1 MKLIKVF
8 LSIMILVYISCHG
21 YSQNVI
27 FPKEPPKMELFDIS
41 IVNDESKWTI
51 NNVHD
56 PSIIKATNGWY
67 YIYSTDV
74 KAYGVPKPGIQIR
87 RSKDLINWQF
97 VGYVFNDDK
106 YIFKGIPP
114 QAFEW
119 SRASTL
125 WAPDVKFMNNRY
137 YLYYSASTFGKNQS
151 YIGLATS
158 NSPEGPWKDEGEVI
172 KTKQGDPVNAIDPCL
187 VFDENGEPW
196 LSYGS
201 FWSGIYIIK
210 IDKRTG
216 KPLERGFGINI
227 ARRKGTVAGAVEG
240 SYIIYNPK
248 FKKYYLF
255 VSYDSLSSDYN
266 VRVGRSDKITGPYV
280 DYNGNLMTDL
290 TLPPEEVGT
299 KILGGYKF
307 ENDEGWIAPGHNSIL
322 NDGDDWYIV
331 HHARPAL
338 NKNWMYLHIRR
349 ILWTD
354 DGWPVVSPERYAGE
368 VVQEIPKD
376 ILIGKWERIV
386 LDPYVKIQAISEKL
400 VLDSNGGLIANNKK
414 GIWEFIAP
422 NTLKLKWYVDEKGK
436 IFDTET
442 LKIIAAWDWENW
454 RPTIVFT
461 GLNTKGI
468 AIWGKKI
475 E

>member
-1 MKLIKVF
+1 MRVINLGLFIVAISF
-8 LSIMILVYISCHG
+8 LMLLVGS
-21 YSQNVI
+21 YSQGI
-27 FPKEPPKMELFDIS
+27 IYPKEPPKIKLMDAS
-41 IVNDESKWTI
+41 IVNDESKWSI

-56 PSIIKATNGWY
+56 PSIIKASNGWY

-74 KAYGVPKPGIQIR
+74 KAYGIPRPGIQIR
-87 RSKDLINWQF
+87 KSKDLINWQF

-106 YIFKGIPP
+106 YVFKGIPP

-119 SRASTL
+119 SKASTL
-125 WAPDVKFMNNRY
+125 WAPDVKFMNNKY

-151 YIGLATS
+151 YIGLATA
-158 NSPEGPWKDEGEVI
+158 NNPEGPWKDEGEVI
-172 KTKQGDPVNAIDPCL
+172 KTRQGDPVNAIDPCL

-201 FWSGIYIIK
+201 FWSGIYIIR
-210 IDKRTG
+210 IDKKTG
-216 KPLERGFGINI
+216 KPAEKGFGVNI

-255 VSYDSLSSDYN
+255 VSYDSLFSDYN
-266 VRVGRSDKITGPYV
+266 VRVGRADKITGPYV
-280 DYNGNLMTDL
+280 DYNGNPLTDL

-307 ENDEGWIAPGHNSIL
+307 ENDNGWIAPGHNSVL
-322 NDGDDWYIV
+322 NDGDNWYIV

-349 ILWTD
+349 MLWTN

-368 VVQEIPKD
+368 IIQEVPQE
-376 ILIGKWERIV
+376 LVIGTWERIV
-386 LDPYVKIQAISEKL
+386 LDPYDKVQSQSKRLILQKDGTFVFGDRKGTWEFTSPNNLSLIWRDSNEKENLL
-400 VLDSNGGLIANNKK
+400 VLAS
-414 GIWEFIAP
+414 
-422 NTLKLKWYVDEKGK
+422 
-436 IFDTET
+436 
-442 LKIIAAWDWENW
+442 WDWENW
-454 RPTIVFT
+454 RPTLVFT
-461 GLNTKGI
+461 GLNSRGI